1 MPSSLVAT
9 VALLEAE
16 LALVA
21 LETEL
26 VFVAM
31 EAELVLV
38 PVETEL
44 ALVTDGDA
52 LLELLLGVVL
62 DKFFDEEFPVAVEVG
77 LDEGG
82 VVFVRGE
89 RDEVGVGGGGLEEG
103 GGVLG
108 LGGLWSWGDFSGRGG
123 WGPGGSG

>member
-31 EAELVLV
+31 GAELVLV

-62 DKFFDEEFPVAVEVG
+62 DEFFDEEFPVAVEVG
-77 LDEGG
+77 LDEGD

-89 RDEVGVGGGGLEEG
+89 REAGVGRGGLEEG

>member
-44 ALVTDGDA
+44 ALVTEGDA

-62 DKFFDEEFPVAVEVG
+62 DEFFDEEFPVAVEVG

-89 RDEVGVGGGGLEEG
+89 REAGVGGGGLEEG